1 MAAAVSDESYPM
13 SRDTKTPLAS
23 ALTLAAVAAVCASL
37 VAGTW
42 HLTRNRIAANA
53 LAHLEQSLAPA
64 LGDVEYDG
72 SLTAAMIELP
82 PPHELPGNDAALIY
96 RVYSGGIPAAALIV
110 MTAEDGYSGPIRIL
124 LGVDTKG
131 VVTGLRI
138 LEHRETPGVGDGI
151 AHDRSNWAEQFAGR
165 TLGDPPIGRWA
176 IHGDGGDFDQLT
188 GASVTPRAVIKAT
201 RDTLIYF
208 DANRDAVFSTVPD
221 REAP

>member
-1 MAAAVSDESYPM
+1 MAATVSDESYWV

-53 LAHLEQSLAPA
+53 QAHLEQSLAPA
-64 LGDVEYDG
+64 LGDLEYDG
-72 SLTAAMIELP
+72 SLTAAMIELT
-82 PPHELPGNDAALIY
+82 PPHGLPGNDAALIY
-96 RVYSGGIPAAALIV
+96 RVYARGTPVAALIA
-110 MTAEDGYSGPIRIL
+110 MTADDGYSGPIRIL
-124 LGVDTKG
+124 LGVDTNG

-138 LEHRETPGVGDGI
+138 LEHRETPGIGDGI

-165 TLGDPPIGRWA
+165 ALGDPPTGRWA
-176 IHGDGGDFDQLT
+176 IRGDGGDFDQLT
-188 GASVTPRAVIKAT
+188 GASVTPRAVIKAA

-208 DANRDAVFSTVPD
+208 DANRDAVFSATPD